1 MKLRMTLL
9 LALALLAA
17 ACSGNVFD
25 LEVGQCFNDPDS
37 FDEVANVDIVDCEE
51 PHDNEVYHLFD
62 LADGSYPGLDAVE
75 SDAVDGCLAAFEP
88 FVGRDYQ
95 TSELDIRYLYPT
107 PDTWDDGDREIV
119 CALFDLSGAQM
130 TGTERNSGR

>member
-1 MKLRMTLL
+1 MKTRVTLL
-9 LALALLAA
+9 LALAIVVA

-62 LADGSYPGLDAVE
+62 LADGDYPGTTAVE
-75 SDAVDGCLAAFEP
+75 GEAIDGCLEAFEP
-88 FVGRDYQ
+88 FIGREYA
-95 TSELDIRYLYPT
+95 TSQFEVRYLYPT
-107 PDTWDDGDREIV
+107 PETWDDGDREIV
-119 CALFDLSGAQM
+119 CAVFDLSGNQV
-130 TGTERNSGR
+130 TGSAEGTAR